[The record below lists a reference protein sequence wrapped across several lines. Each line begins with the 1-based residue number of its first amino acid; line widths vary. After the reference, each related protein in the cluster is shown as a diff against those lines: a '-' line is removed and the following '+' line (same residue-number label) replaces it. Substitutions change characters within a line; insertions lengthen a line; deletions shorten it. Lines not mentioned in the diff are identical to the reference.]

1 MLKNKLDFKLIN
13 TALIVLIIFLMY
25 QTGNLW
31 IGIFNKLIAIITPL
45 FIAFVVAYALHPLLK
60 FFTDHKIPKSI
71 GIIIII
77 AIVLL
82 VVVFFGVSVFPL
94 LFSQL
99 TNLFSAI
106 ITFLKDI
113 SLDYDLNIGGLQES
127 LSNVFNDIVVGL
139 GKYVSDGAV
148 NIIEGS
154 VQSLTL
160 IFIIFSLAVY
170 FLIDM
175 DEIRENIKFYLRKKS
190 KRAYRYVSLLDH
202 EMKNYLSGFVK
213 IMFISLIEYT
223 VAYMI
228 IGHPNAVLL
237 GFLALLSN
245 LIPYFGGI
253 ITNILAAITAI
264 VVSPAL
270 LIKTVIVFVI
280 LSALDGYLIN
290 PVVYGKTN
298 KVPPLVVIMSVFAG
312 GILFGTFG
320 IIISLPLAIIILT
333 TFSYFKEDISD
344 KIEDIKE
351 NNKKEKESKV

>member
-1 MLKNKLDFKLIN
+1 MIKNKIDFKLIN
-13 TALIVLIIFLMY
+13 AALIILIIFLMY

-31 IGIFNKLIAIITPL
+31 IGIFNKCMTIFMPL
-45 FIAFVVAYALHPLLK
+45 FIAFVVAYALYPLLE
-60 FFTDHKIPKSI
+60 FFMRHKIPKSI
-71 GIIIII
+71 GIAIII
-77 AIVLL
+77 AIVLSI
-82 VVVFFGVSVFPL
+82 VAFFGITVFPL
-94 LFSQL
+94 LFTQL
-99 TNLFSAI
+99 NNLFNGI

-113 SLDYDLNIGGLQES
+113 SLNYDLNIGNLQKT
-127 LSNVFNDIVVGL
+127 LSDVFNDIVVGL
-139 GKYVSDGAV
+139 GKYVSNGAV
-148 NIIEGS
+148 NMIGVS
-154 VQSLTL
+154 VQYISLT
-160 IFIIFSLAVY
+160 FIIFSLAVY

-175 DEIRENIKFYLRKKS
+175 ESIRMQVKRFLKRKS
-190 KRAYRYVSLLDH
+190 KKAYRYVSLLDY
-202 EMKNYLSGFVK
+202 EMKKYLSGFVK
-213 IMFISLIEYT
+213 IMLISLVEYT
-223 VAYMI
+223 VAYTI
-228 IGHPNAVLL
+228 IGHPNAILL

-270 LIKTVIVFVI
+270 FIKTVVAFAI

-312 GILFGTFG
+312 GILFGILG

-333 TFSYFKEDISD
+333 TISYFKADISD

-351 NNKKEKESKV
+351 NTKKEKGSKA